1 MMFQLQNMSKS
12 AANNVATKYQKG
24 AVVR

>member
-1 MMFQLQNMSKS
+1 MSKS
-12 AANNVATKYQKG
+12 AADQVTTKFQKG

>member
-1 MMFQLQNMSKS
+1 MSKS
-12 AANNVATKYQKG
+12 AADQVATKFQKG